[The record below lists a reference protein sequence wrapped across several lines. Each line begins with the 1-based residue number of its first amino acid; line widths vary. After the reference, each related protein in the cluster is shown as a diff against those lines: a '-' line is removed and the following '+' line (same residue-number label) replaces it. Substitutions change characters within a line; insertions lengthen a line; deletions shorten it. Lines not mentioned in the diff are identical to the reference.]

1 MVYMGWGCIM
11 LIAGIIGSEGKLQT
25 ASLINS
31 ILALNGKKVS
41 IIDSANL
48 LGLDGKRVKAYISEL
63 EKNNI
68 DLLLLKTGISD
79 IDKFL
84 SDEVHFD
91 IVIYT
96 DKVEDISILDQN
108 EYAEKMVSLFSL
120 MTDKGV
126 AIVNVDDI
134 DLIGLLQGMKHRFV
148 TYGFNKKA
156 SITTSSI
163 GDTLFKD
170 SFICC
175 LQRSIS
181 TRNGKVIEPQ
191 EYKLKL
197 EASEYDSHNVL
208 AAASFAIINGIDL
221 NNIYNMVAN
230 PTM

>member
-1 MVYMGWGCIM
+1 M
-11 LIAGIIGSEGKLQT
+11 LIAGIIGSEGKVQT

-31 ILALNGKKVS
+31 ILASKGKKVS
-41 IIDSANL
+41 VIDSASL
-48 LGLDGKRVKAYISEL
+48 LGLDGNRIKAYISEL
-63 EKNNI
+63 GKNNI
-68 DLLLLKTGISD
+68 DLLLLKAGISD

-84 SDEVHFD
+84 DEVQFD

-96 DKVEDISILDQN
+96 DKADDSRGPDRK
-108 EYAEKMVSLFSL
+108 EYSEKMERVFSL
-120 MTDKGV
+120 MADKGV

-134 DLIGLLQGMKHRFV
+134 DLITLLQGMKHSFV
-148 TYGFNKKA
+148 TYGFNTKA

-163 GDTLFKD
+163 GDRVFKD
-170 SFICC
+170 TFICC

-181 TRNGKVIEPQ
+181 TRNGKIIEPQ

-197 EASEYDSHNVL
+197 EASEFDSHNVL

-221 NNIYNMVAN
+221 NNISEI